1 MIHPYIISDWAVY
14 FLVQT
19 IFIIS
24 DDFEKHI
31 IYSFLEAFSDIF
43 NQDLENMIDFII
55 KNVISLPQNTK
66 SQVPEV
72 LLGHTFYEFL
82 GFFGATLRVVSVLC
96 EKW

>member
-1 MIHPYIISDWAVY
+1 
-14 FLVQT
+14 
-19 IFIIS
+19 
-24 DDFEKHI
+24 
-31 IYSFLEAFSDIF
+31 
-43 NQDLENMIDFII
+43 MIDFII

-96 EKW
+96 EK